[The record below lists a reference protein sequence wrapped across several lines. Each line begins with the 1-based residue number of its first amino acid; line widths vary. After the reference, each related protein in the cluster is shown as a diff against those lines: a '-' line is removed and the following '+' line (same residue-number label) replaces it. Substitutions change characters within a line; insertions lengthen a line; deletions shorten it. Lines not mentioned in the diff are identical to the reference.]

1 MWRLFEPVY
10 ALTSLA
16 PASLA
21 AFQDA
26 GLRGFWRAYFAG
38 RAAPLG
44 PVGAAPVIGAF
55 FGFAP
60 TMVARALPDVWT
72 RISPDAAL
80 TARLAGART
89 ALAPLLAPTDP
100 DELAALT
107 ALMRAA
113 AEQVTVAGRVL
124 AAANAALPWPD
135 DPAGVL
141 WQAANILREHRG
153 DGHVAALVTAGLD
166 GAETCVWRTSLGGVS
181 RVDFQSIRGWSDAE
195 WTAATRRLRARGWL
209 DDTDRPTATA
219 RDALGRIEATTDRL
233 ASPVWDALG
242 GDAVDRAVA
251 ALTPVATRV
260 AAHIA
265 WQTPLGVPDQ
275 SAAGAS

>member
-1 MWRLFEPVY
+1 MARRMWRLFEPVY

-55 FGFAP
+55 FNFAP
-60 TMVARALPDVWT
+60 TMVARALPGVWT

-100 DELAALT
+100 DELADLT

-124 AAANAALPWPD
+124 AAANTALPWPD
-135 DPAGVL
+135 DSAGVL
-141 WQAANILREHRG
+141 WQAANI
-153 DGHVAALVTAGLD
+153 
-166 GAETCVWRTSLGGVS
+166 
-181 RVDFQSIRGWSDAE
+181 
-195 WTAATRRLRARGWL
+195 
-209 DDTDRPTATA
+209 
-219 RDALGRIEATTDRL
+219 
-233 ASPVWDALG
+233 
-242 GDAVDRAVA
+242 
-251 ALTPVATRV
+251 
-260 AAHIA
+260 
-265 WQTPLGVPDQ
+265 
-275 SAAGAS
+275 